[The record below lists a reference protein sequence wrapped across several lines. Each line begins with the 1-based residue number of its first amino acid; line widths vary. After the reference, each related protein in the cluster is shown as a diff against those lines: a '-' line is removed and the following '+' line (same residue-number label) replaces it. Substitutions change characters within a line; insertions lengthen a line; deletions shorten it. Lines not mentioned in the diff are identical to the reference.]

1 MYQLF
6 MLNFGYFLDCVF
18 ETLEEAKE
26 KAKDVGF
33 EIVIYKDGEIIT
45 TIKNY

>member
-1 MYQLF
+1 MYKLF
-6 MLNFGYFLDCVF
+6 MLNFGYFLDYVF

-33 EIVIYKDGEIIT
+33 EIVIYKDGEIVT

>member
-1 MYQLF
+1 MYRLF

-45 TIKNY
+45 TMKNY